1 MCGCVCGGGA
11 GGGGV
16 VEENVRSKRG
26 GGGDI
31 SEDLFSE
38 KIYQK
43 IPYSPP
49 LPPSICLVTYVSSR
63 SVTFGLFVFKIEE
76 KCQKT
81 TVSQGHELCHIKISR
96 HSVQWLLIYRPQ

>member
-1 MCGCVCGGGA
+1 MCAVVCVCGGG
-11 GGGGV
+11 GGGGYL
-16 VEENVRSKRG
+16 SG
-26 GGGDI
+26 
-31 SEDLFSE
+31 DLFSE

-63 SVTFGLFVFKIEE
+63 SVTFGLFVFKTEQ

-81 TVSQGHELCHIKISR
+81 TVIQGHELCRIKISR